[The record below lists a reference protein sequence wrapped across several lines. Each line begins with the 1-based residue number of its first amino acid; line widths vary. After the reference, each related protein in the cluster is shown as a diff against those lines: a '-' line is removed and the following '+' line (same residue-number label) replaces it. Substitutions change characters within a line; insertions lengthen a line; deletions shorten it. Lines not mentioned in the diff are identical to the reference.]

1 MFKLTGIIVGIGL
14 SAFALYSLAPSQM
27 AEIQTQ
33 ITETSLDTAAAIL
46 NKVDPPLTMVLD
58 AVEQVNAA
66 TNDLQVSGLPLSE
79 NTLSTE
85 PNLATEVSELQDVV
99 LENLALEDD
108 ANLQYPSSQTV
119 LFWRAFDNKE
129 QAQAFTS
136 FLEKR
141 TGFTY
146 EVLVENNGHTNSYQ
160 AALTVPD
167 GSDITEMLAI
177 IENITGPAPTQH
189 HTG

>member
-1 MFKLTGIIVGIGL
+1 M
-14 SAFALYSLAPSQM
+14 
-27 AEIQTQ
+27 
-33 ITETSLDTAAAIL
+33 
-46 NKVDPPLTMVLD
+46 
-58 AVEQVNAA
+58 
-66 TNDLQVSGLPLSE
+66 SE

-85 PNLATEVSELQDVV
+85 PSLATEVSELQDLV
-99 LENLALEDD
+99 LENLDLDLEDD